1 MPAVEE
7 LWNAWEIHSLILV
20 SMFLQVFLFLFAGRR
35 KHSTKGIQRMVL
47 WLTYLSA
54 DSVAVFVLGHL
65 AVRVSSDTHDQG
77 LMSFWAPFVLIHLGG
92 QETMTA
98 FSMQDNELW
107 KRHLL
112 NLFIQAAVAGYVVGK
127 ASWPDHRLK
136 TAMVLIF
143 ISGFFKY
150 AGRSLYLYFARAKFL
165 TSTMSWQLYGQGQT
179 SYETMRH
186 TARRD
191 MEQTFDRM
199 SKGGSGRPRFME
211 AFSLTTDI
219 MAVDAPLNTVRSIT
233 LAEKGLLHDM
243 LAGFLSR
250 GDRHNAYKHVEALL
264 VQCYSRLYTKGY
276 VREVVADCCTKP
288 ERGSSVGSESA
299 SKPMGGRRSLVQV
312 LSQIIFQTIFYGGPT
327 LFPYVATPVA
337 LVLFMAAEKGEPLF
351 DSRRGR
357 ADIMVS
363 YLLLV
368 GAVALDVSS
377 VVIFIFSR
385 CFYPWCKKK
394 QWSQKLKQYNMI
406 NSVEKDSCC
415 RFICKNLGWDLE
427 IEELSLSVH
436 MKEFILDTLLA
447 SGTRQEWNIAS
458 TRGHLALL
466 HHKMTTVMALEDS
479 VRSGVD
485 FPRSVLIWHIATEI
499 CFHYDSRGDKEAT
512 ATSYSAGLLKKQYK
526 LMSRELSNYIMYL
539 VFKCRVMLTT
549 YSNVVHDQTRQEIV
563 KILSPSQSRRQQ
575 VINPAEVLLSE
586 EIKIY
591 LEGSK
596 EQDENTRDVD
606 RDGEPKAKE
615 QDQVKIDLEGSKEQD
630 ENTRVIDR
638 DGQPKAKEQDEIV
651 EIDHEE
657 MSNNNLTAKVHM
669 KKLSQSAESLYSS
682 PVLPCAREVAQQLI
696 SIKDEAQRW
705 ELIAEVWAE
714 MLYYTAPRCG
724 AAFHAEHL
732 ATGGEF
738 ITHVFVLM
746 YLLGPFMP
754 PPGA

>member
-1 MPAVEE
+1 MLLHSLERRLIINLLEKNLYTLLNSISWVPTVEQ

-20 SMFLQVFLFLFAGRR
+20 SLFLQVFLFLFAGRR
-35 KHSTKGIQRMVL
+35 KHSTSSIQRLVL
-47 WLTYLSA
+47 WLAYLSA

-65 AVRVSSDTHDQG
+65 AVRVSDDDDTHEQG
-77 LMSFWAPFVLIHLGG
+77 LMSLWAPFVLVHLGG

-112 NLFIQAAVAGYVVGK
+112 NLFIQSAVAGYVAGK
-127 ASWPDHRLK
+127 ATWPDHRLR

-143 ISGFFKY
+143 VSGFFKY
-150 AGRSLYLYFARAKFL
+150 GGRTLYLYYARPRFL
-165 TSTMSWQLYGQGQT
+165 TSTTSWRVYGQGQA
-179 SYETMRH
+179 SYGSMRK
-186 TARRD
+186 TARQD
-191 MEQTFDRM
+191 MERTFDRM
-199 SKGGSGRPRFME
+199 SKGGSVRPHFME

-219 MAVDAPLNTVRSIT
+219 MAVDAPLNTVRSIA
-233 LAEKGLLHDM
+233 LAEKGQLHGM
-243 LAGFLSR
+243 LEGFLS
-250 GDRHNAYKHVEALL
+250 GVERHNAYEHVEALL

-276 VREVVADCCTKP
+276 AREVVVDGRNKPLVSTNKP
-288 ERGSSVGSESA
+288 ETAS
-299 SKPMGGRRSLVQV
+299 SKPMGVRCCRSLFQ
-312 LSQIIFQTIFYGGPT
+312 LLPQITFQTMIGGPT

-337 LVLFMAAEKGEPLF
+337 LALFVAAEKRDPLF
-351 DSRRGR
+351 DNTRGR

-377 VVIFIFSR
+377 VAIFIFSR
-385 CFYPWCKKK
+385 CFYPWCNKT

-406 NSVEKDSCC
+406 SSAEKDYSSCW
-415 RFICKNLGWDLE
+415 RVIYENLGWD
-427 IEELSLSVH
+427 IETKQLSVH

-447 SGTRQEWNIAS
+447 WGTRQEWHIAS
-458 TRGHLALL
+458 TRGHLALA
-466 HHKMTTVMALEDS
+466 HRRDMTTAMALEES

-499 CFHYDSRGDKEAT
+499 CFHRDSRSCGKGAT
-512 ATSYSAGLLKKQYK
+512 IASNSQELSKKQQYIK

-549 YSNVVHDQTRQEIV
+549 YSNVVHDETRQQIA
-563 KILSPSQSRRQQ
+563 KILTPPQSRRQQ
-575 VINPAEVLLSE
+575 AVNYNPADLLLSE
-586 EIKIY
+586 EIK
-591 LEGSK
+591 
-596 EQDENTRDVD
+596 T
-606 RDGEPKAKE
+606 
-615 QDQVKIDLEGSKEQD
+615 DLEGSKEQED
-630 ENTRVIDR
+630 E
-638 DGQPKAKEQDEIV
+638 QHKAKEQDEIV
-651 EIDHEE
+651 EVELEE
-657 MSNNNLTAKVHM
+657 MSNEAKVHM
-669 KKLSQSAESLYSS
+669 KKLIQSAESLYSS
-682 PVLPCAREVAQQLI
+682 PVLPAAREVAQQLI
-696 SIKDEAQRW
+696 NIKHEAQRW
-705 ELIAEVWAE
+705 DLIAAVWAE

-754 PPGA
+754 APGA